1 MPPKECN
8 SIIEEITPRDC
19 NVPPVF
25 QGSKEEE
32 VCKKLVTKLTEDE
45 LEEAANASYAYYTS
59 TNKTEDYRTNMA
71 LKLTR
76 RFLRAEKGNYEKALK
91 RIQSS
96 LEFRK
101 QSNVNELRMVFHKG
115 DSNKSSRDEIISEMN
130 NQPMIIR
137 GFDRENHAILLKYR
151 RSSPNAD
158 KQSMISAHL
167 YIFEKAIA
175 CTEHISCGQSEKI
188 VLCLNYD
195 NYSRA
200 NTPPISLAKELIG
213 VFERNYPEQLAYLVF
228 VDAPFL
234 ARTLWKIIKTFID
247 PETVTKIKFVS
258 GDEQK
263 KQVLGPLIN
272 TKQAV
277 PWVLPGGE
285 LSPSFDVD
293 AFLNETPFHFDYK
306 G

>member
-1 MPPKECN
+1 M
-8 SIIEEITPRDC
+8 
-19 NVPPVF
+19 PPVF

-32 VCKKLVTKLTEDE
+32 VCKVRSVTFISYSHHVHFNLTILFVQKKKLVTKLTEDE

-258 GDEQK
+258 GDVSLFIFTWDFLLHFTLFRNK
-263 KQVLGPLIN
+263 KN
-272 TKQAV
+272 KF
-277 PWVLPGGE
+277 WV
-285 LSPSFDVD
+285 
-293 AFLNETPFHFDYK
+293 H
-306 G
+306 